1 MYTLS
6 VKMYGYLIKLIFALE
21 IIFKAKKKTGEVSKV
36 SLNLL
41 GSSMRMSNKNHAKSI
56 SITYMTNSPK
66 STVFRRIVYPA
77 ILCFTYL
84 GRKEKHSDLNCEHYK
99 LHVINNSKAVYTH
112 TRVKGAYE

>member
-21 IIFKAKKKTGEVSKV
+21 VIFKAKKKIKTGEVSKV

-56 SITYMTNSPK
+56 SITYTTNSPK
-66 STVFRRIVYPA
+66 STVFRRIV
-77 ILCFTYL
+77 
-84 GRKEKHSDLNCEHYK
+84 
-99 LHVINNSKAVYTH
+99 
-112 TRVKGAYE
+112 

>member
-21 IIFKAKKKTGEVSKV
+21 VIFKAKKTVEVSKV

-66 STVFRRIVYPA
+66 STVFSRIVYPA

-99 LHVINNSKAVYTH
+99 LHVINNSIYTH
-112 TRVKGAYE
+112 KGQRCV